1 LSVPRFRLEVE
12 LPYAFELNCNG
23 FEGECERVL
32 NEMDEGMAEPTP
44 RPLHLHT
51 LDSLLADLVSGR
63 AASVGDGATFALP
76 DDRARSALEWYRKR
90 GAANW
95 PANVTSAHGEQLV
108 DAVQLVPPEIHVL
121 PARSVNANK
130 RRLTLAK
137 LQAHRFAGLHKFGT
151 PAAPPADYVCEFS
164 APLTLFEGRNGSGKT
179 SLANAILWAMTGEI
193 LRPQRPPEK
202 ADKEFE
208 CSVDEDN
215 SGQEPTSHRVTPVTP
230 IPDVDQYRPDRDW
243 VPADTWVELTF
254 VDEEGTALPPI
265 RRVQR
270 RTAQGKLEET
280 RPDLGILGID
290 PIAVRIGT
298 VMPGL
303 LPLINVGHES
313 ELGRAVA
320 QLTGLSAL
328 TDLAGHALRAKGKI
342 DKDFIKAKTDERS
355 QIDRRYD
362 TAKGDLERELK
373 PHLELAPSMAIPRPS
388 DDSSIEASLD
398 EIFEHFE
405 AKKAS
410 AFDSVRRILGDEFD
424 PADGKRR
431 GELEKS
437 IGPALSDVAQP
448 QRLPLVARLR
458 GFREL
463 ADEQLNAAK
472 VKISEILA
480 EAAALQ
486 ALSRDPSS
494 AARARLYARIAT
506 WVEDHP
512 DPDRDEDC
520 CVVCGGSLADA
531 VDPVSGKP
539 IKSHIHDAKAD
550 AALLSQTLGRWSQAA
565 QGDLARSLPPSLQ
578 AELGTDLP
586 AHPCD
591 LIRSAFIDELFGL
604 NSLSGELAKLKTEM
618 ATAFD
623 KAVKQK
629 PALPD
634 EMAISLPIGCEAL
647 EKALKRL
654 DVALRF
660 SGWRRNN
667 DAFARK
673 IFESVLA
680 LQLPFCF

>member
-1 LSVPRFRLEVE
+1 
-12 LPYAFELNCNG
+12 
-23 FEGECERVL
+23 
-32 NEMDEGMAEPTP
+32 
-44 RPLHLHT
+44 
-51 LDSLLADLVSGR
+51 
-63 AASVGDGATFALP
+63 
-76 DDRARSALEWYRKR
+76 
-90 GAANW
+90 
-95 PANVTSAHGEQLV
+95 
-108 DAVQLVPPEIHVL
+108 
-121 PARSVNANK
+121 
-130 RRLTLAK
+130 LT
-137 LQAHRFAGLHKFGT
+137 
-151 PAAPPADYVCEFS
+151 
-164 APLTLFEGRNGSGKT
+164 
-179 SLANAILWAMTGEI
+179 
-193 LRPQRPPEK
+193 
-202 ADKEFE
+202 
-208 CSVDEDN
+208 
-215 SGQEPTSHRVTPVTP
+215 
-230 IPDVDQYRPDRDW
+230 
-243 VPADTWVELTF
+243 
-254 VDEEGTALPPI
+254 
-265 RRVQR
+265 
-270 RTAQGKLEET
+270 
-280 RPDLGILGID
+280 
-290 PIAVRIGT
+290 RI
-298 VMPGL
+298 
-303 LPLINVGHES
+303 
-313 ELGRAVA
+313 
-320 QLTGLSAL
+320 
-328 TDLAGHALRAKGKI
+328 
-342 DKDFIKAKTDERS
+342 IKAKTDERS

-373 PHLELAPSMAIPRPS
+373 PHLELAPSKAIPRPS